1 MRLTSLLLAGF
12 IASSAHAGVRLV
24 DDSAKTETT
33 RMAKVVHKEPIF
45 NEVLQYG
52 NKTICQ
58 KRKSS
63 VHYSRGDKIVITYD
77 DQPRCKVQPVEEYVK
92 VLRGYQITY
101 EFKGK
106 LLRTFLRNDPG
117 EFVEVY
123 SGE

>member
-101 EFKGK
+101 EFRGK
-106 LLRTFLRNDPG
+106 LLRTFVRNDPG

>member
-1 MRLTSLLLAGF
+1 MRWTSLFLAGF

-33 RMAKVVHKEPIF
+33 RMAKVVYKQPIF
-45 NEVLQYG
+45 NQILRYG
-52 NKTICQ
+52 NTTICQ
-58 KRKSS
+58 TPKNS
-63 VHYSRGDKIVITYD
+63 VHYSRGNKVVITYD
-77 DQPRCKVQPVEEYVK
+77 RQPRCRIEPVEEYVK

>member
-1 MRLTSLLLAGF
+1 MRLTSLLLSGF

-33 RMAKVVHKEPIF
+33 RMAKVVHKEPVF

>member
-92 VLRGYQITY
+92 ILRGYQITY

>member
-1 MRLTSLLLAGF
+1 MRWTSLLLASL

-33 RMAKVVHKEPIF
+33 RMAKVIHKQPIY
-45 NEVLQYG
+45 NEMLQTG
-52 NKTICQ
+52 NKTIC
-58 KRKSS
+58 KRPDSS
-63 VHYSRGDKIVITYD
+63 VHYSLGDKVVITYD
-77 DQPRCKVQPVEEYVK
+77 SQPRCRIQPVDEYVK

-106 LLRTFLRNDPG
+106 MLRTFVRNDPG

>member
-123 SGE
+123 SGK

>member
-1 MRLTSLLLAGF
+1 MRWTSLLLIGVV
-12 IASSAHAGVRLV
+12 ASSAHAGVRLV

-33 RMAKVVHKEPIF
+33 RMAKVVHKQPIY
-45 NEVLQYG
+45 NEVLQTES
-52 NKTICQ
+52 KTIC
-58 KRKSS
+58 KRLDSS
-63 VHYSRGDKIVITYD
+63 VHYSRGDKMIITYD
-77 DQPRCKVQPVEEYVK
+77 QQPRCKIVPVDEYVK

-106 LLRTFLRNDPG
+106 MLRTFVRNDPG

>member
-1 MRLTSLLLAGF
+1 MRWTSLFLAGF

-33 RMAKVVHKEPIF
+33 RMAKVVHKQPIF
-45 NEVLQYG
+45 NQILRYG
-52 NKTICQ
+52 NTTICQ
-58 KRKSS
+58 TLKNS
-63 VHYSRGDKIVITYD
+63 VHYSRGDKVVITYD
-77 DQPRCKVQPVEEYVK
+77 MQPRCRIEPVEEYVK

>member
-1 MRLTSLLLAGF
+1 
-12 IASSAHAGVRLV
+12 
-24 DDSAKTETT
+24 
-33 RMAKVVHKEPIF
+33 MAKVVHKEPIF

-123 SGE
+123 SGK